1 MLSTDPLRDVQREE
15 PSCYCE
21 KCRQEVYGGETM
33 YLWEGQWMC
42 PECFRD
48 ALNSTDLWTLAA
60 DMGLE
65 TKEV

>member
-1 MLSTDPLRDVQREE
+1 MIKTNPLRDFQRESH
-15 PSCYCE
+15 SCYCE

-48 ALNSTDLWTLAA
+48 ALNNTDLWTLAA

>member
-1 MLSTDPLRDVQREE
+1 MIESPLRDPQDAL
-15 PSCYCE
+15 PAAWCD
-21 KCRQEVYGGETM
+21 KCRQEIYHGETR
-33 YLWEGQWMC
+33 YRWEGQWLC

>member
-1 MLSTDPLRDVQREE
+1 MIKTDPLRDEQ
-15 PSCYCE
+15 CE
-21 KCRQEVYGGETM
+21 TAPAWCDKCRQEVYGGETM
-33 YLWEGQWMC
+33 YLWEGQWIC

>member
-1 MLSTDPLRDVQREE
+1 MIKTNPLRDFQRES

-42 PECFRD
+42 PECFRI
-48 ALNSTDLWTLAA
+48 ALNLEPLDQLA
-60 DMGLE
+60 LE
-65 TKEV
+65 LGIEAKAV